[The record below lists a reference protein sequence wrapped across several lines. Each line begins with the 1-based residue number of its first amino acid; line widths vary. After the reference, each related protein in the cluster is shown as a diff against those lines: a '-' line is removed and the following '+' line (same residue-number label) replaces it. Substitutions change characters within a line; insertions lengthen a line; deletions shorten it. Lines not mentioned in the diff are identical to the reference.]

1 MKKLIVPIVFIP
13 LGVIFCNAQQSIN
26 ASGGNSS
33 GSGGSSSYTIGQIDY
48 SSKGSPVQ
56 ITEGVQQP
64 YEIVS
69 LAVSETSGEKNISLY
84 PNPVKDVLFVDF
96 NEEKYANAQYILFD
110 SQGRTLKKG
119 IFTQKKTEL
128 DFSTLPQSVYIIQI
142 FQDSKNIKTYKIIKK

>member
-1 MKKLIVPIVFIP
+1 MKSQIQLFIYFF
-13 LGVIFCNAQQSIN
+13 LGIIFCNAQQSIS
-26 ASGGNSS
+26 ASGGNST

-56 ITEGVQQP
+56 VTEGVQQP

-69 LAVSETSGEKNISLY
+69 LAVSEISGEKNISLY

-142 FQDSKNIKTYKIIKK
+142 LQDSKNIKTFKIIKK